1 MGKSLNSVSSA
12 FGGLTS
18 SMDEASSGYKA
29 LFAVEKAFSIASA
42 IVNGT
47 AAIGKGMATAKTWY
61 EWAAVYAEAIS
72 MVGNVVSTISSVSMH
87 DKGGTIAPG
96 QYGIVGE
103 IGPELVRGP
112 ATVTSRKDT
121 ADLLSRNG
129 DITVNLIED
138 AGRAGQVSQS
148 RSDEQT
154 IIEVCV
160 ANIRRG
166 GDIADA
172 ISNTYGV
179 ARQGV

>member
-1 MGKSLNSVSSA
+1 
-12 FGGLTS
+12 
-18 SMDEASSGYKA
+18 
-29 LFAVEKAFSIASA
+29 
-42 IVNGT
+42 
-47 AAIGKGMATAKTWY
+47 
-61 EWAAVYAEAIS
+61 
-72 MVGNVVSTISSVSMH
+72 MH

-112 ATVTSRKDT
+112 ATVTSRRDT
-121 ADLLSRNG
+121 AELLSRGG

-138 AGRAGQVSQS
+138 AGRAGQVNQS